1 MCNLVGYAG
10 NRPAAPILIEMLRKQ
25 EGFDG
30 GMSTGIATV
39 HEGRI
44 YMRKV
49 VGNIDTLLRE
59 TDALELPGTIG
70 IMHSRPGGDMVTHA
84 HPFMTENDETAVIL
98 NGTLPADDNMD
109 NRNMWAQ
116 KLEEEG
122 FVFPSE
128 FEGGDRCTNPK
139 LKNGNFV
146 HDTEFVAH
154 LMTHFHKFENMSYE
168 DALAKAIEEAY
179 FDMVVLMLSKNE
191 PDTIFANRLSRP
203 MYVMLSGEESFLS
216 TCEFGFPKIDGATK
230 MSLPL
235 FHTCKIERGRF
246 TVTKSKAQNIRV
258 GEITPKS
265 YAEGYDRMVK
275 YFDEHKDDLPYFD
288 TFEFLIT
295 REWKDLFTSTNKC
308 GQYAR
313 LAYELLYQLDSEGR
327 LGYEDRVTEKGRR
340 ITYMYLK

>member
-10 NRPAAPILIEMLRKQ
+10 NKPAAPILVEMLRKQ

-44 YMRKV
+44 HMRKV

-59 TDALELPGTIG
+59 TDALNLPGTIG
-70 IMHSRPGGDMVTHA
+70 IMHSRPGGDNANHA

-98 NGTLPADDNMD
+98 NGTLPADDLMD
-109 NRNMWAQ
+109 KRNKWAQ
-116 KLEEEG
+116 KLSDEG
-122 FVFPSE
+122 FSFPSE
-128 FEGGDRCTNPK
+128 FDGFENCTNPR
-139 LKNGNFV
+139 LENGKYV

-154 LMTHFHKFENMSYE
+154 IMSHYRMKENMSYE
-168 DALAKAIEEAY
+168 DALAKAVEEAY
-179 FDMVVLMLSKNE
+179 FDMVVMTLSKNE
-191 PDTIFANRLSRP
+191 PDAIFVNRLSRP
-203 MYVMLSGEESFLS
+203 MYIMLSGEESFLS
-216 TCEFGFPKIDGATK
+216 TCEFGLPKIDGATK

-235 FHTCKIERGRF
+235 LHTCRVERGKF

-258 GEITPKS
+258 GDITPKS
-265 YAEGYDRMVK
+265 YAEGYERMVK
-275 YFDEHKDDLPYFD
+275 YFNEHKDDLPYFD

-295 REWKDLFTSTNKC
+295 REWKDLFTSENKC

-327 LGYEDRVTEKGRR
+327 LGYEDRVNQRNRR

>member
-10 NRPAAPILIEMLRKQ
+10 NKPAAPILIDMLKKQ

-39 HEGRI
+39 CDGKI

-49 VGNIDTLLRE
+49 VGDIDTLIRE

-70 IMHSRPGGDMVTHA
+70 IMHSRPGGTDVNHA
-84 HPFMTENDETAVIL
+84 HPFMTENDATAVIL
-98 NGTLPADDNMD
+98 NGTLPADDLMEK
-109 NRNMWAQ
+109 RNVWAQ
-116 KLEEEG
+116 KLSDEG
-122 FVFPSE
+122 YVFPSE
-128 FEGGDRCTNPK
+128 FKAGEGYSNPM
-139 LKNGNFV
+139 LENGNSV

-154 LMTHFHKFENMSYE
+154 LISHYRQKENMSYE
-168 DALAKAIEEAY
+168 DALAKAVEEAY
-179 FDMVVLMLSKNE
+179 FDMVVMMLSQNE
-191 PDTIFANRLSRP
+191 PDAIFVNRLSRP
-203 MYVMLSGEESFLS
+203 MNIMLSGEESFLS
-216 TCEFGFPKIDGATK
+216 TCEFGLPGIDGATK

-235 FHTCKIERGRF
+235 LHTCRVERGKF
-246 TVTKSKAQNIRV
+246 AVTKSKAQNIRV

-265 YAEGYDRMVK
+265 YAEGYERMCK
-275 YFDEHKDDLPYFD
+275 YFEEHKDDLPYFD

-327 LGYEDRVTEKGRR
+327 LRYEDRINKNNRR
-340 ITYMYLK
+340 ITYMSLD